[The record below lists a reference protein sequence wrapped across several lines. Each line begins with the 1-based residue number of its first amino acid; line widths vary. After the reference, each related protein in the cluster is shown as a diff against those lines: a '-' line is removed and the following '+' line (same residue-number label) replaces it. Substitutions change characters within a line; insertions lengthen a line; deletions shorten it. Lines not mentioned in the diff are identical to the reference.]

1 MAGFYFTVAVSA
13 ACKATAA
20 SGPRNVLPKIGSDD
34 ATPWFGPYLPTEFL
48 LGNPAARDATL
59 HAIQACIPHR
69 RILPIGID
77 QLIIHRIESG
87 ARVVWARER
96 NHEGSNFIYD
106 LRVTNPGGELI
117 EQWDGLRLRA
127 VEELASPESWPP
139 ALLGPYLERR
149 LEELVPESCVA
160 VTVGK
165 RATKQRLGG
174 SQAALRQAL
183 GRKERVF
190 RRPDGKPVTLKPGS
204 LSAAHAGK
212 LTLAITGPRG
222 VACDVEE
229 VATRADSI
237 WEGLLGSDLLRMAGR
252 ISRERPEDLHTA
264 ATRLWNVVECLKKA
278 GLSPE
283 APVVLDSITTT
294 GELFRSGTLVIASC
308 VVSAQGA
315 EAPLAIG
322 LALNHAFRGPQPF
335 PVVQAVVP
343 GAE

>member
-1 MAGFYFTVAVSA
+1 M
-13 ACKATAA
+13 
-20 SGPRNVLPKIGSDD
+20 
-34 ATPWFGPYLPTEFL
+34 
-48 LGNPAARDATL
+48 
-59 HAIQACIPHR
+59 
-69 RILPIGID
+69 
-77 QLIIHRIESG
+77 
-87 ARVVWARER
+87 
-96 NHEGSNFIYD
+96 
-106 LRVTNPGGELI
+106 
-117 EQWDGLRLRA
+117 
-127 VEELASPESWPP
+127 
-139 ALLGPYLERR
+139 
-149 LEELVPESCVA
+149 
-160 VTVGK
+160 
-165 RATKQRLGG
+165 
-174 SQAALRQAL
+174 
-183 GRKERVF
+183 
-190 RRPDGKPVTLKPGS
+190 TLKPGS

-237 WEGLLGSDLLRMAGR
+237 WEGLLGSNLLRMAGR

-283 APVVLDSITTT
+283 APVVLDSISND
-294 GELFRSGTLVIASC
+294 GWVLFRLGTLVIASC